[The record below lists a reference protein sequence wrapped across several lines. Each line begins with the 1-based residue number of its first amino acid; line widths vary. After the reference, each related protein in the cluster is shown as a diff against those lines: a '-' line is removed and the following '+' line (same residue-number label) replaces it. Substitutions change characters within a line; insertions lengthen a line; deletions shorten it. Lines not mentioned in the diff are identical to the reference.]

1 MSLLD
6 EIAATNDAQ
15 IAAIDA
21 ELGRLKADYL
31 AACAELKAARSIL
44 VGRRRRLGKDR
55 DNGQSD
61 LPFEPAS
68 AVVVTEHLA
77 RVEREAEEEGD
88 AAEHRLAQAE
98 REAEMSQE
106 EIDESDRMHAAHPV
120 FTPPAPDV
128 EPRLRRRRGVER
140 G

>member
-15 IAAIDA
+15 IVAIDA
-21 ELGRLKADYL
+21 ELERLKADYQ
-31 AACAELKAARSIL
+31 AQCAELKAARSIL
-44 VGRRRRLGKDR
+44 VGRRKRLARG
-55 DNGQSD
+55 NGQAE

-68 AVVVTEHLA
+68 AVVVHEHLA

-88 AAEHRLAQAE
+88 AAEHRLAQVE

-106 EIDESDRMHAAHPV
+106 EIDES
-120 FTPPAPDV
+120 
-128 EPRLRRRRGVER
+128 EPRLRRRRGVS
-140 G
+140 GA

>member
-21 ELGRLKADYL
+21 RIADIRASVKIEL
-31 AACAELKAARSIL
+31 AELKAARSIL

-55 DNGQSD
+55 DNGQAD

-68 AVVVTEHLA
+68 ATVVTEHLA

-88 AAEHRLAQAE
+88 AAEHRLAQVE

-128 EPRLRRRRGVER
+128 EPRLRRRHKST
-140 G
+140 

>member
-21 ELGRLKADYL
+21 ELERLKADYL

-55 DNGQSD
+55 DNGQAE

-68 AVVVTEHLA
+68 AVAVHEHLA

-98 REAEMSQE
+98 REAEGEDM
-106 EIDESDRMHAAHPV
+106 DESDRMHAAHPV

-128 EPRLRRRRGVER
+128 EPRLRRRHKST
-140 G
+140 

>member
-21 ELGRLKADYL
+21 ELGRLKADYQ
-31 AACAELKAARSIL
+31 ARCAELKHARSIL
-44 VGRRRRLGKDR
+44 VGRRKRLAR
-55 DNGQSD
+55 DNGQAE

-68 AVVVTEHLA
+68 AVVVHEHLA

-88 AAEHRLAQAE
+88 AAEHRLAQVE